1 MGALLR
7 ATWETIP
14 VRGKEVF
21 VTLRTICEFYNAP
34 YYEFNFVEESV
45 LEHFGDIN
53 LYNILKILK
62 EGRGEWKHCPNTDI
76 HTSFNQVIMFPYPK
90 MWMNFLCT
98 RIASALNVSNVNTFR
113 VVLLYVV
120 LQKKQVCIGTWI
132 YNYMKIYITGQKV
145 GVFFPHLVTALCKKA
160 RVPMT
165 TTEQFMKPSKSLIGD
180 TLYTEDEEVEKE
192 EDEMEQDSQEE
203 KNED

>member
-1 MGALLR
+1 MEALLR

-14 VRGKEVF
+14 VSGKEVL
-21 VTLRTICEFYNAP
+21 VTPRAICEFYNAP
-34 YYEFNFVEESV
+34 HYEFDFVEESV

-53 LYNILKILK
+53 MYNIIKFLK
-62 EGRGEWKHCPNTDI
+62 ECRGEWKHRPNTDI
-76 HTSFNQVIMFPYPK
+76 HTSFNQAIMFPDPK
-90 MWMNFLCT
+90 MWMHFLCT

-120 LQKKQVCIGTWI
+120 LQKKQ
-132 YNYMKIYITGQKV
+132 
-145 GVFFPHLVTALCKKA
+145 LVTALCKKA
-160 RVPMT
+160 GVLMT

-180 TLYTEDEEVEKE
+180 TLYTVEKQGSEEREDSKDEEVEKE

-203 KNED
+203 EDED